1 LDWQLKQLCF
11 AHKEGSYA
19 TQHDRQAMLELI
31 GKELREAGYKK
42 MTPSSLKPKHVEF
55 LVKTWKGNEL
65 SPGTIK
71 NRLSAVRWW
80 AAKVGKPAIIPRTN
94 KELGVDER
102 GRVATES
109 KGKAL
114 SDVMLKKVSNE
125 YVSASLRLQE
135 AFGLRKEESIKI
147 FPNASKRGVLCITK
161 SKGGRARTLEIRTNK
176 QKAALDNAQRVA
188 GGGALIPPSLN
199 YVEQL
204 NIFKGVTSAAGI
216 CNVHGFRHFY
226 AQERYKSIMGSEA
239 SINGGAKRS
248 EMSPNDKT
256 LSDAARMLISQE
268 LGHGRIDVIAAYLGS

>member
-1 LDWQLKQLCF
+1 
-11 AHKEGSYA
+11 
-19 TQHDRQAMLELI
+19 
-31 GKELREAGYKK
+31 
-42 MTPSSLKPKHVEF
+42 
-55 LVKTWKGNEL
+55 
-65 SPGTIK
+65 
-71 NRLSAVRWW
+71 
-80 AAKVGKPAIIPRTN
+80 
-94 KELGVDER
+94 
-102 GRVATES
+102 
-109 KGKAL
+109 
-114 SDVMLKKVSNE
+114 MLKKVSNE